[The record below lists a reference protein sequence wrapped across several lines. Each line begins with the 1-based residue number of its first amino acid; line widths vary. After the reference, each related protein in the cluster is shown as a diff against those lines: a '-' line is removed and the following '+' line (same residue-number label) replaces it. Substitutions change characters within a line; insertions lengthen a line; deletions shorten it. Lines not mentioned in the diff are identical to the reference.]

1 MMFLQA
7 LPLSGLL
14 DRASS
19 KLDMIADFGPF
30 FMKGESYANTG
41 DDTCHRFDK

>member
-14 DRASS
+14 DKASS
-19 KLDMIADFGPF
+19 RLDMIADFGLF
-30 FMKGESYANTG
+30 FMIGVAL
-41 DDTCHRFDK
+41 FL